1 MAPITAPPAPQEGP
15 VSSTLSAFT
24 APVAIPD
31 AIEMTPEYERVVSL
45 IQSGAPMVFVTGGA
59 GTGKSTLIDV
69 IRTRCR
75 KRMAV
80 VAFTGV
86 AALNVRCSTIHS
98 FFRLPPRICDHSEI
112 RSVED
117 RRMYRE
123 LELLVIDEVSMVRG
137 DLMDNIDRF
146 LRVNRSS
153 QVPFGGVQVVLIGDP
168 FQLPPVVTR
177 RDREVLELAGYTHL
191 HFFDALCLRDAR
203 FEMVELTAQ
212 YRQSDAELVRLLNM
226 LRDGESKSHAVREI
240 NVRAGFCDSRQGVVT
255 LTTTNADADALN
267 STRLSGIG
275 SPVHRFRG
283 RVTGAMET
291 TESRLP
297 SPLNLDLKVGAQVM
311 FTRNEWPQ
319 WVNGTVG
326 VVTGFSGDGIQVRI
340 PLPSDAGRIVTV
352 HPVTWSEYRQEWD
365 PRLKRIVTVETGTFT
380 QYPLTLAWA
389 LTIHKSQGKTLDA
402 ARIDLGRGAFAH
414 GQAYVALSRC
424 RSLSDIELVRP
435 LRESDIICDAAV
447 REFYAGL
454 SAPDV
459 DTTHRRTA

>member
-1 MAPITAPPAPQEGP
+1 MAPITAPLPLHEGA
-15 VSSTLSAFT
+15 VGSTLSALS
-24 APVAIPD
+24 APIAEPD
-31 AIEMTPEYERVVSL
+31 AIEMTLEYARVVSL

-86 AALNVRCSTIHS
+86 AALNVRGSTIHS
-98 FFRLPPRICDHSEI
+98 FFKLPPRICDRSEI
-112 RSVED
+112 KAVGD
-117 RRMYRE
+117 RKMYRE

-191 HFFDALCLRDAR
+191 HFFDARCLRDAHV
-203 FEMVELTAQ
+203 EMVELSAQ

-226 LRDGESKSHAVREI
+226 LRDGESKSRAVREI
-240 NVRAGFCDSRQGVVT
+240 NRSAGICNTRQGVVT

-275 SPVHRFRG
+275 SPLHRFRG
-283 RVTGAMET
+283 HVTGTMET
-291 TESRLP
+291 TEARLP
-297 SPLNLDLKVGAQVM
+297 SPLNLELKVGAQVM
-311 FTRNEWPQ
+311 FTRNESPH

-326 VVTGFSGDGIQVRI
+326 VVTGFSGDGIQVCI
-340 PLPSDAGRIVTV
+340 PLRRTAGRMVTV
-352 HPVTWSEYRQEWD
+352 HPATWSEYRQEWD
-365 PRLKRIVTVETGTFT
+365 PRLKRIVTVETGTYT

-424 RSLSDIELVRP
+424 RSLADIELVRP

-447 REFYAGL
+447 RKFYAGL

-459 DTTHRRTA
+459 GSTRRKTA